1 MWSNGGIYMSAF
13 FSNFKPF
20 AAYWAAFS
28 IYIILPFFEL
38 IPVSIGW
45 MICFVAFMCLFNFI
59 TGYIDG
65 VKKIKWGIMLFAVQ
79 LLFCVV
85 WKYAVKSDNSDLNYL
100 IGFSNMTLV
109 LFNSEIKAV
118 NITVAVLSVVL
129 PVLPFF
135 CGRRFKKTDEEELIV
150 LFQ

>member
-1 MWSNGGIYMSAF
+1 MSAF

-135 CGRRFKKTDEEELIV
+135 AGDGLRKLMKKN
-150 LFQ
+150 

>member
-1 MWSNGGIYMSAF
+1 M
-13 FSNFKPF
+13 
-20 AAYWAAFS
+20 
-28 IYIILPFFEL
+28 
-38 IPVSIGW
+38 
-45 MICFVAFMCLFNFI
+45 
-59 TGYIDG
+59 
-65 VKKIKWGIMLFAVQ
+65 KKIKWGIMLFAVQ

-100 IGFSNMTLV
+100 IGFSDMTLV

-135 CGRRFKKTDEEELIV
+135 AGDGLRKLMKKN
-150 LFQ
+150 